1 MKNNNS
7 FLNIFRNEFQ
17 KMFSDRAVLAS
28 FFILSVLVA
37 VLYSYVYSKQITTD
51 TPIAVVDEC
60 RTAESR
66 QFIRMLDATEQVAVT
81 ESPTDFSEAESL
93 FHNHT
98 VKGIVVIPKDFSQKI
113 YRKERP
119 SVSGYYDVA
128 YFPYYKQVYKAV
140 ATTVAYLNGGIE
152 LKGLTAQG
160 MSEAQASDTMSAI
173 KGESV
178 TLFNPNAGYGMFL
191 MPMVF
196 MIIIQT
202 LLLTGIGLLGGTQR
216 EKGILHFSNGSL
228 WTTLNI
234 ILGKASCYL
243 VVGLLYI
250 SIVLWIVIPGFNLP
264 LRGNF
269 WDMYLFLLP
278 YLLTLS
284 FLGLWLVRFFK
295 RREDVMLTISFTS
308 IPVAMLSGVS
318 WPVEAFPTALR
329 YLAELIP
336 STHAVKGFVALSQSG
351 ATLAEIHDI
360 YSKMWLLCL
369 LYFVFTVIFYCRLG
383 NKTAIAHSGE

>member
-7 FLNIFRNEFQ
+7 ILRVFRNEFQ

-28 FFILSVLVA
+28 FFVLSVLVA
-37 VLYSYVYSKQITTD
+37 VLYSYVYSREITTD

-66 QFIRMLDATEQVAVT
+66 QLIRMLDATEQVAVT
-81 ESPTDFSEAESL
+81 ESPADFKAAEKL
-93 FHNHT
+93 FYNQE
-98 VKGIVVIPKDFSQKI
+98 VKGIVLIPKDFSEKI
-113 YRKERP
+113 YRKEQP
-119 SVSGYYDVA
+119 SVSGYYDVS

-173 KGESV
+173 KAESV

-216 EKGILHFSNGSL
+216 EKGIAISGNGSL
-228 WTTLNI
+228 LETLHI
-234 ILGKASCYL
+234 VLGKASSYL

-250 SIVLWIVIPGFNLP
+250 SIVLWIVIPSFNLP
-264 LRGNF
+264 QRGNLT
-269 WDMYLFLLP
+269 DIYGFLLP
-278 YLLTLS
+278 YLLSLS

-295 RREDVMLTISFTS
+295 HREDVVLTISFTS

-318 WPVEAFPTALR
+318 WPVEAFPSVLR
-329 YLAELIP
+329 YLAELVP

-351 ATLAEIHDI
+351 VKLSEIQEL
-360 YSKMWLLCL
+360 YTKMWLLCL
-369 LYFVFTVIFYCRLG
+369 FYFILTMIFYHRWG
-383 NKTAIAHSGE
+383 KQMESKK